1 MNYYTNDSKIN
12 YYSCLLYSNVKNC
25 LECPTKEKCTQC
37 VSTNY
42 ELVIDENNEAVLMN
56 TKSMQIY
63 YCKKNMKYDE

>member
-1 MNYYTNDSKIN
+1 MTNDGEKKKKKYELKLTAN
-12 YYSCLLYSNVKNC
+12 NRYLNGTLY
-25 LECPTKEKCTQC
+25 TDDY
-37 VSTNY
+37 STNY